1 MTDINFDRMIGGIT
15 ILLIV
20 ACLTVVTWYTKRD
33 ACAKAV
39 KAVPVL
45 VQPIATPAIMDSMY
59 VPVRKNEC
67 DIILTYVARTQ
78 MDTIITQ
85 EGLDCPT

>member
-1 MTDINFDRMIGGIT
+1 MTDSPITSLIGVT
-15 ILLIV
+15 LSVLLIV
-20 ACLTVVTWYTKRD
+20 ACLIVVPWHTERD
-33 ACAKAV
+33 TYD

-45 VQPIATPAIMDSMY
+45 VPPIATPAIMDSMY